1 MVCGFLAFRSLFVP
15 LACRFFFDEKIA
27 TRLALCARLWLAFLA
42 LPCRFESS
50 KKSIDKVWI
59 LRLRLR
65 MTRFKQTPCKLL
77 VILSD
82 SEVST
87 NLKCEF
93 APLKREF
100 FTLNLKYVL
109 NSVDISLSLNMTIW
123 IFRFLSKAQ
132 NDKILVI

>member
-1 MVCGFLAFRSLFVP
+1 MHRFFVFFGFWFVVCDFLGFRSLFAP
-15 LACRFFFDEKIA
+15 LACRLFFDKKA
-27 TRLALCARLWLAFLA
+27 VAWLALCARLWLAFLA

-65 MTRFKQTPCKLL
+65 MTRLKQTPCGLL

-87 NLKCEF
+87 KSKCGF
-93 APLKREF
+93 AYLKRGF
-100 FTLNLKYVL
+100 FAFYRKLK
-109 NSVDISLSLNMTIW
+109 MT
-123 IFRFLSKAQ
+123 RVRRHCEPFLK
-132 NDKILVI
+132 

>member
-1 MVCGFLAFRSLFVP
+1 MVCGFLAFRSLFAP
-15 LACRFFFDEKIA
+15 LACRLFFDKKA
-27 TRLALCARLWLAFLA
+27 VAWLALCARLWLAFLA

-65 MTRFKQTPCKLL
+65 MTRLKQTPCGLL

-93 APLKREF
+93 ALLKHKF
-100 FTLNLKYVL
+100 FTLNLKCVL
-109 NSVDISLSLNMTIW
+109 NFVDFSLSSES
-123 IFRFLSKAQ
+123 SK
-132 NDKILVI
+132 